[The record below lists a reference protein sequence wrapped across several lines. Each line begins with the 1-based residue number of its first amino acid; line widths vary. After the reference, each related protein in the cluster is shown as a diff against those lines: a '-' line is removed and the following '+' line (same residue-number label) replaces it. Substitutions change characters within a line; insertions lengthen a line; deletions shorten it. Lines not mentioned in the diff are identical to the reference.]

1 MRSAIL
7 RNIVIGIVIGRG
19 SAVAVSHTP
28 QHHLGLASLW
38 ERVDRII
45 LPVGITD
52 PINAMPIVVVVCL
65 NLGQQGRSIRRI
77 GSIVRK
83 YQASSSRF
91 SHSPTLTILILD
103 RCRQPVWIL
112 NRVHLATIKMD
123 LATIGKTPRL
133 SAISLP
139 VLGDANRRAAGIIV
153 HVAVRR
159 DHFMSVS
166 PQKPRILMRPA
177 WAQADGTQ
185 RVIL

>member
-1 MRSAIL
+1 MS
-7 RNIVIGIVIGRG
+7 
-19 SAVAVSHTP
+19 
-28 QHHLGLASLW
+28 
-38 ERVDRII
+38 
-45 LPVGITD
+45 
-52 PINAMPIVVVVCL
+52 VVVVVRF
-65 NLGQQGRSIRRI
+65 NLGQQARSIRRI

-103 RCRQPVWIL
+103 GCRQPVWIFD
-112 NRVHLATIKMD
+112 VIHLAAIEMD

-139 VLGDANRRAAGIIV
+139 VFGDANGRTTRIIV

-159 DHFMSVS
+159 DYFMSVS
-166 PQKPRILMRPA
+166 PQKPRILMRPPR
-177 WAQADGTQ
+177 AQADGMQ